1 MERGQKSASEM
12 KVKRGNTGA
21 RKDQGRE
28 RKCGDGETEGVG
40 EGLSKMKYVY

>member
-12 KVKRGNTGA
+12 KLKRSNTWA

-28 RKCGDGETEGVG
+28 WKCGDGEPK
-40 EGLSKMKYVY
+40 GLAMD